1 MSTEISIKQ
10 LPVVTEINDDDL
22 LLVQTSNATNTLK
35 FENFVIGLENTTFA
49 PTISSNVTNINF
61 LSSVFDD
68 TFFQANR
75 VDGPNL
81 LSDNVDHPTLS
92 AFDTEMIPINITSG
106 GQKKTFFIL
115 LSAGP
120 DIS

>member
-10 LPVVTEINDDDL
+10 LPVVTEINNDDL
-22 LLVQTSNATNTLK
+22 ILVQKSNATNTLK

-68 TFFQANR
+68 TFFQANK

-81 LSDNVDHPTLS
+81 LTDNVDHETLS
-92 AFDTEMIPINITSG
+92 AFTTDMIPINITTG
-106 GQKKTFFIL
+106 GFLFSYYFL

>member
-10 LPVVTEINDDDL
+10 LPVVTEINNDDL
-22 LLVQTSNATNTLK
+22 ILVQKSNATNTLK

-68 TFFQANR
+68 TFFQANK

-81 LSDNVDHPTLS
+81 LTDNVDHETLS
-92 AFDTEMIPINITSG
+92 AFTTDMIPINITTG
-106 GQKKTFFIL
+106 GSKKTYYFL